1 MENYRT
7 VSPKLVVVVY
17 ENSDYKA
24 LFGKIVVF
32 WVCGRVWKLV
42 LWSFECMMKSKQTTI
57 LQRNLDMTIIVEYV
71 KQDPDIGHFTVSLET
86 GPVFSRI
93 ALWDCL
99 GDEDRPRFL
108 RNLLMAHF
116 GKE

>member
-1 MENYRT
+1 MEVGLMEIRMYDEIKKNT
-7 VSPKLVVVVY
+7 
-17 ENSDYKA
+17 
-24 LFGKIVVF
+24 F
-32 WVCGRVWKLV
+32 
-42 LWSFECMMKSKQTTI
+42 

-71 KQDPDIGHFTVSLET
+71 KKDPDIGHFTVSLET

-116 GKE
+116 GKEW

>member
-1 MENYRT
+1 MWCFG
-7 VSPKLVVVVY
+7 SVVAY
-17 ENSDYKA
+17 
-24 LFGKIVVF
+24 
-32 WVCGRVWKLV
+32 GRWSYGASNVWWNKKKY
-42 LWSFECMMKSKQTTI
+42 F

-71 KQDPDIGHFTVSLET
+71 KKDPDIEHFTVSLET

-116 GKE
+116 GKEW